1 MVKEELPLG
10 TVLFSNRVTEGD
22 ESGQDDACIRRTL
35 TGLALDRIR
44 ERLNASELN
53 RVKKEPV
60 LKELV
65 MELITESVKSENMSR
80 VSAGLAPVLDQA
92 ENTLQRWTERIFRDL
107 YGLGALEPLLAD
119 ESIEDIAVNGPGE
132 VMVRSWEG
140 WQKLD
145 VDLCAD
151 SDQLLWRV
159 NQVIAF
165 SGKQAGPLMPILDV
179 QLPAGHRLN
188 IVTEPLTDPW
198 PVLVIRR
205 HRQRSWTIEEFLHT
219 PVRTSGGRQAPPLPD
234 YLSMEVP
241 GSLLT
246 GEAAA
251 YLHMAVL
258 AGLNIL
264 VIGRTGVGK
273 TTFLSALGQL
283 IPADRRVVVIED
295 TRELRLRHAD
305 APQNCVYFYTRHK
318 LLEGGI
324 DVDMRSLILA
334 ALRQR
339 PDHLVLGEARGAEIH
354 DLLNAM
360 QTGHGGNL
368 TSIHANSLA
377 DLGQRVNAMLYQAGV
392 EMSAERS
399 SRLIGTSFHIGV
411 TLLQDFDGR
420 RYVAEIGEFTG
431 GVSDLLPEMNL
442 VFRGGRDAGY
452 RLQRC
457 GQRSAHEGL
466 LQRAGL
472 SFDRV
477 KMEKGGDS
485 CC

>member
-1 MVKEELPLG
+1 MEEELPFG
-10 TVLFSNRVTEGD
+10 MVLFSKTGEAGPGD
-22 ESGQDDACIRRTL
+22 QASTLQQL
-35 TGLALDRIR
+35 TGLALRRIR
-44 ERLNASELN
+44 ERLSASELN
-53 RVKKEPV
+53 RVKQEPG
-60 LKELV
+60 LKDLV
-65 MELITESVKSENMSR
+65 HGIIADVVEEENRRR
-80 VSAGLAPVLDQA
+80 VTMGMPPILHGSQVETSHWVA
-92 ENTLQRWTERIFRDL
+92 RIFSNL
-107 YGLGALEPLLAD
+107 YGLGALEPLLED
-119 ESIEDIAVNGPGE
+119 ESVEDIAVNGPGE
-132 VMVRSWEG
+132 VMVRTHEG
-140 WQKLD
+140 WRELHI
-145 VDLCAD
+145 DLSAD
-151 SDQLLWRV
+151 DEQLLWRV

-188 IVTEPLTDPW
+188 VVTEPLTDPW

-205 HRQRSWTIEEFLHT
+205 HRQTSWSIEEFLVT
-219 PVRTSGGRQAPPLPD
+219 PVCISNARRVDPLPD
-234 YLSMEVP
+234 YAGMHVP
-241 GSLLT
+241 GALLT
-246 GEAAA
+246 PEAAA

-273 TTFLSALGQL
+273 TTFLSALGRL

-295 TRELRLRHAD
+295 TRELRLRKGD
-305 APQNCVYFYTRHK
+305 RPQNCVYFHTRRK

-324 DVDMRSLILA
+324 DVDMRSLILT

-339 PDHLVLGEARGAEIH
+339 PDHLVLGEARGAEIY

-392 EMSAERS
+392 DMSAQRS
-399 SRLIGTSFHIGV
+399 ARLIGTSFHIGV

-431 GVSDLLPEMNL
+431 GVDGFLPQMDL

-452 RLQRC
+452 RLERQA
-457 GQRSAHEGL
+457 GQSVHEHL
-466 LQRAGL
+466 LQRIGL
-472 SFDRV
+472 SFDMV
-477 KMEKGGDS
+477 KDQDGKVG
-485 CC
+485 